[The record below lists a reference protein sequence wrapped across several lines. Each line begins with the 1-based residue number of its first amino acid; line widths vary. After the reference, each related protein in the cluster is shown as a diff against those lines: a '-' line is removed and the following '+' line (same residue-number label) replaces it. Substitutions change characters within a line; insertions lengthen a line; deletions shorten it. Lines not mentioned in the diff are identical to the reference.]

1 MGAQLHG
8 FSCVAVRMLGCV
20 RRCTGAQGWACRLM
34 GQRVYGT
41 RMSRWI
47 RRSVDVQVR
56 GSEDAQVCKRVWRV
70 KRASMLIRDC
80 PAVGRSYTGAQGS
93 SLGVLGLPV

>member
-1 MGAQLHG
+1 M
-8 FSCVAVRMLGCV
+8 
-20 RRCTGAQGWACRLM
+20 
-34 GQRVYGT
+34 
-41 RMSRWI
+41 
-47 RRSVDVQVR
+47 DVQVR

-93 SLGVLGLPV
+93 SPGVLGLPVCVWVYDVLVCVSRHESQEGPVLLPWC